1 MTRPM
6 RPETLRTLATGET
19 ALLQDFLSRQVFV
32 SVNGHSQAPTV
43 IVACTAAAELRRTK
57 NPTDRSKS

>member
-6 RPETLRTLATGET
+6 RPQALRTLGTGEA

-43 IVACTAAAELRRTK
+43 IVAGTAATEPCRDAAF
-57 NPTDRSKS
+57 NDRSK